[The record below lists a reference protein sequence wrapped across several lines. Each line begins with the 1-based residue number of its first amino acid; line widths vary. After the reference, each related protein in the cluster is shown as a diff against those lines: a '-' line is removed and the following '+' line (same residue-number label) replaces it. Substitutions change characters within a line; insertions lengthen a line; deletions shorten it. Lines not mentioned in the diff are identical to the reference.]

1 MRGWRGISAERTR
14 GGIAPLS
21 PGNRPDATLK
31 KKKKKSLKKR
41 IVLRIHRSTRERE
54 AEAGSAPKPGPEAAE
69 EPGARFE
76 GRRRGP
82 GDTPGGG
89 LGAHGE
95 GGFAAVWG

>member
-21 PGNRPDATLK
+21 PGNRPDATL
-31 KKKKKSLKKR
+31 KKKKSLKKR